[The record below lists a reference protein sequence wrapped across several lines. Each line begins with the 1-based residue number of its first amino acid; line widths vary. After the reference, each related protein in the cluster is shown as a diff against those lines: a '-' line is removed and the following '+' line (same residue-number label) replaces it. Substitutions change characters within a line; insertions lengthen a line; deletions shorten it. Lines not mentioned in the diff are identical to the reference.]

1 MNLPPLEFKPA
12 LMLETFSIS
21 AVVMEKSVCTPQN
34 STSALSFHD
43 LNKRYYNT
51 FHCNFTISCQSI
63 SQHVDMALVRL
74 IHQFSTMIDD
84 IKATQTDIKLSR
96 YTAGSASPTPTFKTR
111 KHRDFRS
118 SDFSRN
124 SRGSLNG
131 GNRVNNAK
139 NKRANNENN
148 KKESRNKNSLGRSE
162 RRTSKVSRKGSKDV
176 VDHMTIHMDDSD
188 SITVSEQSEPS
199 AECWQNM
206 YKLLNFYSL
215 ISDPTGIL
223 EKSSETFG
231 PAGVRSPTEPTCRVV
246 FENEQDS
253 NSLTKTQRKRSLV
266 TAEPQHVTLIV
277 FGIGMVNRTH
287 LEADIGGLTMESELK
302 RIHGSFTL
310 KEKMKDVLHQKMTE
324 TCATAHIGGV
334 NIVLLEGIT
343 PNIQ

>member
-1 MNLPPLEFKPA
+1 MFLEKWKQNCVLFLFHVFRQGHVNLPPLEFKPA
-12 LMLETFSIS
+12 LMLGTFSIS

-43 LNKRYYNT
+43 LSKRYYNT

-118 SDFSRN
+118 SDFSRS

-139 NKRANNENN
+139 NKRTNNENN

-231 PAGVRSPTEPTCRVV
+231 PAG
-246 FENEQDS
+246 N
-253 NSLTKTQRKRSLV
+253 
-266 TAEPQHVTLIV
+266 
-277 FGIGMVNRTH
+277 
-287 LEADIGGLTMESELK
+287 DIFM
-302 RIHGSFTL
+302 F
-310 KEKMKDVLHQKMTE
+310 
-324 TCATAHIGGV
+324 
-334 NIVLLEGIT
+334 
-343 PNIQ
+343 

>member
-1 MNLPPLEFKPA
+1 MVLNVRVILVFLFPRQGLINLPPLEFKPA

-21 AVVMEKSVCTPQN
+21 AVIMEKSVNTPQN
-34 STSALSFHD
+34 SALSFHD
-43 LNKRYYNT
+43 FNKRHYST

-118 SDFSRN
+118 SDFSRS

-131 GNRVNNAK
+131 VNRVNNAK
-139 NKRANNENN
+139 NKRSNSESN
-148 KKESRNKNSLGRSE
+148 KKESRNKNSLGRAE
-162 RRTSKVSRKGSKDV
+162 RRTSKVSRKGSRDV
-176 VDHMTIHMDDSD
+176 VDHVTIHMDDSD

-223 EKSSETFG
+223 EKSSETFY
-231 PAGVRSPTEPTCRVV
+231 PAGKK
-246 FENEQDS
+246 FFD
-253 NSLTKTQRKRSLV
+253 
-266 TAEPQHVTLIV
+266 
-277 FGIGMVNRTH
+277 
-287 LEADIGGLTMESELK
+287 EL
-302 RIHGSFTL
+302 
-310 KEKMKDVLHQKMTE
+310 
-324 TCATAHIGGV
+324 
-334 NIVLLEGIT
+334 
-343 PNIQ
+343 P